1 MDWIEHPDAE
11 SLIRRA
17 AGVLASACRAGLA
30 ERGGAGLVLAGGSTP
45 MPVYARLGAARLD
58 QPAAGLDWSAVRV
71 LPGDERWVHESHP
84 ASNLAAMRRA
94 FGSPGPEFI
103 ALVPKAPG
111 AEPAPDAAR
120 AALASVEKPF
130 DACVLGMG
138 TDGHFASLFPGSVP
152 DSALDPAAGPD
163 AIVVHPDP
171 MPADAPFPRV
181 SLNLSALSAS
191 RRILLLLRGDAK
203 REVLRAAVDS
213 GDHRRYP
220 IAALLAAS
228 HPALEIHW
236 SP

>member
-1 MDWIEHPDAE
+1 MDWIEHPDAA
-11 SLIRRA
+11 SLIHRA
-17 AGVLASACRAGLA
+17 AGVLASVCRDGLA
-30 ERGGAGLVLAGGSTP
+30 ERGAARLVLAGGSTP
-45 MPVYARLGAARLD
+45 MPVYARLGAA
-58 QPAAGLDWSAVRV
+58 GLDWSAVTV
-71 LPGDERWVHESHP
+71 LPGDERWAHPSHP

-103 ALVPKAPG
+103 ALVPEAPG

-120 AALASVEKPF
+120 AALGSIEKPF

-138 TDGHFASLFPGSVP
+138 TDGHFASLFPGAVP
-152 DSALDPAAGPD
+152 DSALDPTAGAA

-181 SLNLSALSAS
+181 SLNLAALSAS

-203 REVLRAAVDS
+203 RKVLRASVDS
-213 GDHRRYP
+213 GDHRHYP